1 MKGRVGIFAWCL
13 LAGTIVCAAEEE
25 STIPD
30 LSGYSR
36 PEACIVFDE
45 SFNSDVSR
53 WKILEKPS
61 FTVQSFTVQNSIG
74 EMGSPGIIAT
84 SVGKENMPSWEIPVK
99 VKPGTA
105 YRVSFYYRLNTLQM
119 KADKV

>member
-53 WKILEKPS
+53 WKIPEEPS
-61 FTVQSFTVQNSIG
+61 FTVQTAIG
-74 EMGSPGIIAT
+74 ETGSPGIIVT
-84 SVGKENMPSWEIPVK
+84 SEGKENMPSWEIPVK